1 MLQFTKGGSNFDRLY
16 GTFLKLCPFLQLIIL
31 FFQPT
36 PLFQLVRIAR
46 MGRPGCF
53 TNDLMHS
60 QIVNHDDNEDDND
73 DDDANNDYDH
83 DVMMMMM
90 YR

>member
-1 MLQFTKGGSNFDRLY
+1 
-16 GTFLKLCPFLQLIIL
+16 
-31 FFQPT
+31 
-36 PLFQLVRIAR
+36 

-60 QIVNHDDNEDDND
+60 QIDDNDYADDDND

-83 DVMMMMM
+83 DVMMMM

>member
-1 MLQFTKGGSNFDRLY
+1 MPTFTTNYFIHS
-16 GTFLKLCPFLQLIIL
+16 TI
-31 FFQPT
+31 T
-36 PLFQLVRIAR
+36 TFQLVRIIR

-60 QIVNHDDNEDDND
+60 QIVNNDDNEDDND

>member
-1 MLQFTKGGSNFDRLY
+1 MKNVPTFTTNYFIHS
-16 GTFLKLCPFLQLIIL
+16 TI
-31 FFQPT
+31 T
-36 PLFQLVRIAR
+36 TFQLVRIIR
-46 MGRPGCF
+46 MGHPGCF

-60 QIVNHDDNEDDND
+60 QIDDNDYADDDND

-90 YR
+90 

>member
-1 MLQFTKGGSNFDRLY
+1 MSNRDILKNVPTFTTNYF
-16 GTFLKLCPFLQLIIL
+16 IL
-31 FFQPT
+31 STITTFQP
-36 PLFQLVRIAR
+36 VRIAR